1 MCGGGAGERAHVF
14 VFFPSHLF
22 PCKRPVG
29 WDGPP
34 TSYWRGSPAFAIL
47 AGGEREA
54 AGARWQ
60 LPARVSQQVGEV
72 RRGARERA
80 SCGRQFQEA
89 GRQGPLHRDRH
100 DGCPAGGPA
109 RTRRRSNPRRGFCR
123 ALARSRASARISWR
137 ASGPHLPP
145 TSTATTTSLHQRA
158 AVNSGYRRRLRSSAC
173 WAARPGSVRV
183 PG

>member
-1 MCGGGAGERAHVF
+1 MLLMLLAQANSR
-14 VFFPSHLF
+14 VFFS
-22 PCKRPVG
+22 PCRRPVG

-72 RRGARERA
+72 RRSARERV

-123 ALARSRASARISWR
+123 ALAGERTDQLACVGPPPPADFNCDDDESASAR
-137 ASGPHLPP
+137 
-145 TSTATTTSLHQRA
+145 
-158 AVNSGYRRRLRSSAC
+158 
-173 WAARPGSVRV
+173 GS
-183 PG
+183 